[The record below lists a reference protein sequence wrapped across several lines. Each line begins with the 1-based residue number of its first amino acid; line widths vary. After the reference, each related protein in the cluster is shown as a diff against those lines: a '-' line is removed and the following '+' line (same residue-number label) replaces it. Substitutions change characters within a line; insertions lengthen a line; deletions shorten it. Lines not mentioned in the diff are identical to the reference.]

1 MATEVIIKG
10 NELNT
15 LGTLERNLISA
26 INNAMKMYKMTGDKD
41 YSNMVDGLLHIKRQ
55 IQVEYS
61 MSAGKELEKIDK
73 EYE

>member
-41 YSNMVDGLLHIKRQ
+41 YSNMVNSLSNIKRQ
-55 IQVEYS
+55 IQVEYALS
-61 MSAGKELEKIDK
+61 TNRELEKIDK